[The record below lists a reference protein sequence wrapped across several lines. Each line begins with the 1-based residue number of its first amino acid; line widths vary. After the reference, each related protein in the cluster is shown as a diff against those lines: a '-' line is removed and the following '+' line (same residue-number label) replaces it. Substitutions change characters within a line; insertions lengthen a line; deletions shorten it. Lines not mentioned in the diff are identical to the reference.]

1 MMQDLG
7 AIITDAERT
16 KLNGIE
22 TGAEAN
28 VVTTNLATADQTL
41 PANRTIQMNNKFLT
55 FMDGQATKLQYNPN
69 SDRFHFSGGLNVSGE
84 VDHWPPLA

>member
-1 MMQDLG
+1 MT
-7 AIITDAERT
+7 A
-16 KLNGIE
+16 
-22 TGAEAN
+22 
-28 VVTTNLATADQTL
+28 NLATADQTL

-84 VDHWPPLA
+84 LNALATSGMSSGQVKFREPAMGGSSGVMSKRPAQT